1 MIVTLMKASEP
12 LSLRPLMRP
21 HPRPASMPKLAR
33 LVIRLLAAASA
44 VMLLAAV
51 APRRARAQASF
62 VVVVNATNPATSISR
77 TQLAALFTKRE
88 QSWSNGAPA
97 FPVDL
102 PADDPTREAF
112 TEAIHGKTPQAIRAY
127 WQQQIF
133 SGREVPPPERDSDE
147 QVLAYVRSTAGAV
160 GYVRPT
166 ARLGP
171 GVKVLGITR

>member
-1 MIVTLMKASEP
+1 MSP
-12 LSLRPLMRP
+12 YS
-21 HPRPASMPKLAR
+21 RPASMPKLAR
-33 LVIRLLAAASA
+33 SIVRLLAAASA
-44 VMLLAAV
+44 IVMLAAV
-51 APRRARAQASF
+51 APRQVRAQASF
-62 VVVVNATNPATSISR
+62 VVVVNATNPASSISR
-77 TQLAALFTKRE
+77 TQLAALFTKKE
-88 QSWSNGAPA
+88 LSWSNGSPA

-112 TEAIHGKTPQAIRAY
+112 TEAVHGKTPQAIRAY

-147 QVLAYVRSTAGAV
+147 EVLAYVRSTVGAV

-171 GVKVLGITR
+171 GVKVLGIAR

>member
-1 MIVTLMKASEP
+1 MHH
-12 LSLRPLMRP
+12 

-33 LVIRLLAAASA
+33 QAFRFIALASA
-44 VMLLAAV
+44 IFMVAAL
-51 APRRARAQASF
+51 APRRASAQQAGF
-62 VVVVNATNPATSISR
+62 VVVVNVTNPASSIGRS
-77 TQLAALFTKRE
+77 QLAARFTKKE
-88 QSWSNGAPA
+88 QSWSDGTPA

-112 TEAIHGKTPQAIRAY
+112 TAAIHGKSAQAIRAY

-133 SGREVPPPERDSDE
+133 SGRQVPPPERDSDE
-147 QVLAYVRSTAGAV
+147 QVLAYVRTTVGAV

-171 GVKVLGITR
+171 NVKVLGLVAR